1 MIFGKCRSL
10 EHVFLPD
17 GFKKLISATL
27 DKKKTDKKGPLRWV
41 RYVPCL
47 NFKTC
52 RFTYKRGS
60 YECISLLLSQF
71 EPIFVSFVTIAAV
84 LHHCFKAMSLVRIFT
99 PTGPH
104 NKIVVKCPSFL
115 CNYLLY
121 PRCHHFCNFLWRLQN
136 KCMFKLPFT
145 QINFT
150 IRKLFFHVLVIRDWS
165 PVISGSIIK

>member
-1 MIFGKCRSL
+1 MIILLILITSSHDNVWISL
-10 EHVFLPD
+10 GENCCWSLLGLKRV
-17 GFKKLISATL
+17 
-27 DKKKTDKKGPLRWV
+27 KGV
-41 RYVPCL
+41 TYVPSL

-104 NKIVVKCPSFL
+104 NKIAVKCPSFL

-121 PRCHHFCNFLWRLQN
+121 PGCHHFCNF
-136 KCMFKLPFT
+136 F
-145 QINFT
+145 
-150 IRKLFFHVLVIRDWS
+150 
-165 PVISGSIIK
+165 